1 MYGQR
6 GSFKCGYINIIAIS
20 QDEMG
25 YIQMK
30 TAREVLIDMN
40 PQGKIATAETFLIK
54 PDVDEIHYDP
64 IILKKT
70 TGEAIKIA
78 AYKTHGTAG
87 PSEIDAYAL
96 VDLCNAL
103 AEIAR
108 VRHLCMSTI
117 NPQSLSAFV
126 ACRLIIPLKKKKN

>member
-1 MYGQR
+1 MASSLINFQYKQR

-20 QDEMG
+20 QDEKG

-64 IILKKT
+64 IIFKKI

-78 AYKTHGTAG
+78 AYKTQGAAS
-87 PSEIDAYAL
+87 PLEIDAYAWRCFCSIFL
-96 VDLCNAL
+96 
-103 AEIAR
+103 
-108 VRHLCMSTI
+108 
-117 NPQSLSAFV
+117 
-126 ACRLIIPLKKKKN
+126 